1 MGLKTRMT
9 GAAAAGLAMLIGFGL
24 CVPAAQAAYT
34 ITIAQAGSN
43 VVATGAGS
51 INYTALAPYYIGN
64 ADSSLI
70 SASGGAI
77 IVGPVTPTD
86 DSIYSG
92 ITGPDTT
99 FGSGGEVFAD
109 MGDGNIVGFGTFDET
124 SGGVVTVPY
133 LYVSGTPLGT
143 STATWSNTTINGLG
157 LTPGAYVWTWGTGAN
172 ADTFTIDIAAGR
184 VGSPPPVPEP
194 ATWAMILL
202 GFAGLALV
210 RARRQAAV
218 PRPIRP

>member
-1 MGLKTRMT
+1 
-9 GAAAAGLAMLIGFGL
+9 
-24 CVPAAQAAYT
+24 
-34 ITIAQAGSN
+34 
-43 VVATGAGS
+43 
-51 INYTALAPYYIGN
+51 
-64 ADSSLI
+64 
-70 SASGGAI
+70 
-77 IVGPVTPTD
+77 
-86 DSIYSG
+86 
-92 ITGPDTT
+92 
-99 FGSGGEVFAD
+99 
-109 MGDGNIVGFGTFDET
+109 MGDGNIVGLGTFDET

-157 LTPGAYVWTWGTGAN
+157 LTPGSYVWTWGTGAN

-202 GFAGLALV
+202 GFAGLALA

-218 PRPIRP
+218 PRPNCP